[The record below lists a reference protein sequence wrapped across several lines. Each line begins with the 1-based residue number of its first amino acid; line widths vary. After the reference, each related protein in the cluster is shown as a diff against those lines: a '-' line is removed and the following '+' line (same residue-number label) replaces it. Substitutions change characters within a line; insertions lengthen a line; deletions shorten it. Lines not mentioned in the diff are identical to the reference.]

1 MFIQKII
8 IIALSAISTITTQ
21 NNTYSINLSHVVSN
35 NKVKTNETSFLSETT
50 NPQINITTNTY
61 EKLAFK
67 VTNYNSIPNNTY
79 ITLFN
84 TRQNNLLHTFE
95 ISNTED
101 KTYEHQFSEEEQ
113 TQEIPLELRLE
124 NNSVLETLNKPA
136 KPTIEPI
143 LNITSNTYEKIA
155 FKITNYN
162 LVAKNTYIY
171 LRNAKYNNIIQIFT
185 TSNTEDKTYTYNY
198 TSEEQKEEINLKFEL
213 KNGTLL
219 KTLKKPAKP
228 TIEPILNITTNTYE
242 KLAFKVTNYNSIP
255 NNTYITLFNTRQN
268 NLLHT
273 FEISNTEDK
282 TYEHQFSEEEQTQ
295 EIPLELRL
303 ENNSVLQS
311 LTKPARTTNE
321 TPVLTLRTNAYDGFG
336 YTIDNYDYTEKP
348 INLSIYF
355 GNQEQETITINTK
368 EDIYTYSY
376 PKEIYEQATQITI
389 KYNNATILNFTKKAY
404 SKTKLQEPIIE
415 WIDNDIYSRTLMY
428 TVENN
433 NSIQVEY
440 IYLLANG
447 TKATK
452 TIDAKTVENISINYQ
467 NTQENIKYGG
477 KFTTNDKNYT
487 ESDTIEYTTSIV
499 GYDIEYKRNNNDNV
513 SFYVNILQPISD
525 WTITANNQTYTLEE
539 SLTSFNIEGAAT
551 EFMLKYKNEV
561 KETFKISLFEE
572 KAGDYVDIPGLILT
586 IITLPFSFISQAFNI
601 TLFKGTP
608 YAINVSTMLLTIVG
622 GAILIWLI
630 VKIIKIIKP

>member
-1 MFIQKII
+1 MLIQKII
-8 IIALSAISTITTQ
+8 IIALSAISTIFNQ
-21 NNTYSINLSHVVSN
+21 NNTYSLNLSHVVSTDE
-35 NKVKTNETSFLSETT
+35 VTTNETSFLNETT

-67 VTNYNSIPNNTY
+67 VTNYKSIPNNTY
-79 ITLFN
+79 IALFN
-84 TRQNNLLHTFE
+84 ARENTLLHTFE

-101 KTYEHQFSEEEQ
+101 KTYEHDFTEEEQ
-113 TQEIPLELRLE
+113 TQLIPLELRLE
-124 NNSVLETLNKPA
+124 NSSVLEA
-136 KPTIEPI
+136 
-143 LNITSNTYEKIA
+143 
-155 FKITNYN
+155 
-162 LVAKNTYIY
+162 
-171 LRNAKYNNIIQIFT
+171 
-185 TSNTEDKTYTYNY
+185 
-198 TSEEQKEEINLKFEL
+198 
-213 KNGTLL
+213 
-219 KTLKKPAKP
+219 
-228 TIEPILNITTNTYE
+228 
-242 KLAFKVTNYNSIP
+242 
-255 NNTYITLFNTRQN
+255 
-268 NLLHT
+268 
-273 FEISNTEDK
+273 
-282 TYEHQFSEEEQTQ
+282 
-295 EIPLELRL
+295 
-303 ENNSVLQS
+303 

-321 TPVLTLRTNAYDGFG
+321 TPILTLRTNTYNGFA
-336 YTIDNYDYTEKP
+336 YTIDNYDYTQKP

-389 KYNNATILNFTKKAY
+389 KYNDVTILNFTKKA
-404 SKTKLQEPIIE
+404 KTTTKLQEPIIE
-415 WIDNDIYSRTLMY
+415 WIDNDIYSRTLLY

-433 NSIQVEY
+433 NSIQVDY

-467 NTQENIKYGG
+467 NTQENITYGG
-477 KFTTNDKNYT
+477 KFTTANTNYK

-499 GYDIEYKRNNNDNV
+499 GYDIEYKRNNNNNV
-513 SFYVNILQPISD
+513 SFYVNVLQPISD
-525 WTITANNQTYTLEE
+525 WSITANNKTYELQE
-539 SLTSFNIEGAAT
+539 SLTSFNIEGAAS
-551 EFMLKYKNEV
+551 EFVLKYKNEV
-561 KETFKISLFEE
+561 KETYKIKLYEE

-601 TLFKGTP
+601 TLFNGTP

>member
-1 MFIQKII
+1 MLIQKII
-8 IIALSAISTITTQ
+8 IIALSAISTIFNE
-21 NNTYSINLSHVVSN
+21 NNTYSLNLSHVVSN
-35 NKVKTNETSFLSETT
+35 NNETSFLSETT
-50 NPQINITTNTY
+50 TEPIINVTTNTY
-61 EKLAFK
+61 EKIAFK
-67 VTNYNSIPNNTY
+67 ITNYKSIPNDNFIALYNARNNDDIHTFATTNTYDKTYEYDYTQEEQTQEIPLVFRSQNNTIIKTLTKPAKTTTEVNLNITSNTYEKIAFKITNYKEIPNNTW

-84 TRQNNLLHTFE
+84 TRKNELLHTFE

-101 KTYEHQFSEEEQ
+101 KTYEHQFKEEEQ
-113 TQEIPLELRLE
+113 TQ
-124 NNSVLETLNKPA
+124 V
-136 KPTIEPI
+136 
-143 LNITSNTYEKIA
+143 
-155 FKITNYN
+155 
-162 LVAKNTYIY
+162 
-171 LRNAKYNNIIQIFT
+171 
-185 TSNTEDKTYTYNY
+185 
-198 TSEEQKEEINLKFEL
+198 
-213 KNGTLL
+213 
-219 KTLKKPAKP
+219 
-228 TIEPILNITTNTYE
+228 
-242 KLAFKVTNYNSIP
+242 
-255 NNTYITLFNTRQN
+255 
-268 NLLHT
+268 
-273 FEISNTEDK
+273 
-282 TYEHQFSEEEQTQ
+282 
-295 EIPLELRL
+295 IPLELRL

-321 TPVLTLRTNAYDGFG
+321 TPVLTLRTNAYDSFG

-368 EDIYTYSY
+368 EDIYTYQY
-376 PKEIYEQATQITI
+376 PEDIYEQETEITI

-404 SKTKLQEPIIE
+404 SKNKLQEPIIE

-433 NSIQVEY
+433 NSIQVDY
-440 IYLLANG
+440 VYLLANG

-477 KFTTNDKNYT
+477 KFTTSDTNYT
-487 ESDTIEYTTSIV
+487 ESDNIEYTTSII
-499 GYDIEYKRNNNDNV
+499 GYDIDYKRNNNDNV
-513 SFYVNILQPISD
+513 SFYVNVLQPISD

-551 EFMLKYKNEV
+551 EFVLKYKNEV

-572 KAGDYVDIPGLILT
+572 KAGDIVDIPGLILT